1 MTFDIV
7 TLFPDMISTV
17 LGTSITGRA
26 AAKGAVTITAHNF
39 RAYTHDRHNRVD
51 DTPYGGGKGMLLTVP
66 PIYECC
72 EAVMKMRSG
81 KRIRRIYMSPQGRT
95 FDQAAAKRLA
105 GYDGLLL
112 ICGHYEGVDQRVIDL
127 CADEELS
134 IGDFVLTGGEI
145 PACIVCDAVSRLV
158 PGVLADEECFRSETF
173 EDGLFEYPQYT
184 RPEEFMGI
192 RIPDVLLTGHHAKI
206 NDWRHG
212 EAVKKTEAV
221 RPDLL
226 GERKE

>member
-184 RPEEFMGI
+184 RPRDLNGLEVPE
-192 RIPDVLLTGHHAKI
+192 VLLNGDHAKI
-206 NDWRHG
+206 REWRRR
-212 EAVKKTEAV
+212 EA
-221 RPDLL
+221 
-226 GERKE
+226 